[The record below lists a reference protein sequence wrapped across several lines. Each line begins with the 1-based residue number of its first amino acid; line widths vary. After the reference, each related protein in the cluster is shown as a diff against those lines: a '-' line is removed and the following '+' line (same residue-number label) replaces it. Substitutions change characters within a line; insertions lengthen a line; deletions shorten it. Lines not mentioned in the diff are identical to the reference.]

1 MQHCVHKPC
10 DLGAV
15 CLVAAGCFSSIST
28 EGVKHYTNVGALF
41 LLVTNLAVVIILPLV
56 APVHQS
62 AEFVF
67 GHFDTED
74 TNVHGL
80 PNNGCAPLF
89 SGVVCV

>member
-1 MQHCVHKPC
+1 MRHCVCKPC
-10 DLGAV
+10 ELVAV

-80 PNNGCAPLF
+80 PNNGCAPVF
-89 SGVVCV
+89 